1 MKKIFASLTLA
12 AFMLGGAT
20 AYAYAQAP
28 EAKPMTKMAT
38 SHKKKSK
45 KKKHHASAP
54 SATTPSATTPTTP
67 KKK

>member
-12 AFMLGGAT
+12 AFMLSGAT
-20 AYAYAQAP
+20 AFAHARTQATNST
-28 EAKPMTKMAT
+28 AKTAT

-45 KKKHHASAP
+45 RKSRHHASAT
-54 SATTPSATTPTTP
+54 SATTPSAAAP